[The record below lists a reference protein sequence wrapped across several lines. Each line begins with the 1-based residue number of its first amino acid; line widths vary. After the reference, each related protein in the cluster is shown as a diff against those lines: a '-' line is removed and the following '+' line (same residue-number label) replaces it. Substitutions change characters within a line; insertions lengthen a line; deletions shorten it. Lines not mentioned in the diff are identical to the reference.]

1 MREARDPN
9 EEETSVTTAG
19 CSSQI
24 DFPLIEAS
32 RLEKS
37 HTGISAIR
45 KLNWRVAP
53 LCAAI
58 TILAYIDRGNLG
70 FAASKICDELS
81 LTHSEYGLGAS
92 LFFVGYVLSQ
102 VPSNILL
109 KRLGATRWLAFLL
122 VFWGLTASSLAFVQ
136 NTTQFYTL
144 RFFLGF
150 AEGGCFPGVWYYV
163 STFFPSLYIAFPF
176 ALTEASIHLSSP
188 VSAPLAAG
196 LLALDGI
203 YGVDGWRLLFFVE
216 GIVPVIFGLFLPWL
230 LPSSPTK
237 AGFLTNEE
245 KIWIEFELNAN
256 HGTSFI
262 SISTQLKIVFSKL
275 AFWGLSFFHFLR
287 FILLNTGLYWTTL
300 IIDDMLHGDDDDD
313 EDDDTCASSKSTGV
327 LAVIL
332 TTVPFTMCA
341 VFCIYIGH
349 ISSTMKNRPVI
360 SGLIA
365 GSGSIFWIVWMVSRH
380 NVFTVALLALG
391 FAISCANMIQPLVI
405 GMLSCTF
412 EVHTRATALAA
423 MNTIGSCGGILG
435 PILVGHLVGA
445 YGYGTTA
452 SFLSV
457 VALVSGIILLTL
469 TDPINKTASHEHHLV
484 ESTSLVT

>member
-1 MREARDPN
+1 MKSNGCQTNGA
-9 EEETSVTTAG
+9 SASSGAG
-19 CSSQI
+19 SSSQL
-24 DFPLIEAS
+24 DSSLIEAS

-37 HTGISAIR
+37 DTGITAIR
-45 KLNWRVAP
+45 KLNWRIAP

-163 STFFPSLYIAFPF
+163 STFFPSLYIAFPL
-176 ALTEASIHLSSP
+176 ALIEASIQLASP

-216 GIVPVIFGLFLPWL
+216 GIVPVIFGVSLLWI
-230 LPSSPTK
+230 LPSSPLTTS
-237 AGFLTNEE
+237 FLTDDE
-245 KIWIEFELNAN
+245 KSWVDSAVKESR
-256 HGTSFI
+256 HPVSTSI
-262 SISTQLKIVFSKL
+262 YDQLKTVFSKL

-287 FILLNTGLYWTTL
+287 FIMLNTGLYWTTL

-313 EDDDTCASSKSTGV
+313 DDDTCASSKSTGV

-341 VFCIYIGH
+341 AFCIYIGH

-360 SGLIA
+360 SGLIG

-380 NVFTVALLALG
+380 KVFAVALLALG
-391 FAISCANMIQPLVI
+391 FAISCANMIGALAI
-405 GMLSCTF
+405 GMLTSHF
-412 EVHTRATALAA
+412 DHDTRAAALAA

-435 PILVGHLVGA
+435 PIVVGHLVDSH
-445 YGYGTTA
+445 GYQVA
-452 SFLSV
+452 AIFLAV
-457 VALVSGIILLTL
+457 VALVSGITL
-469 TDPINKTASHEHHLV
+469 VCVDDPLYQPWPEEDHPWEKMEV
-484 ESTSLVT
+484 